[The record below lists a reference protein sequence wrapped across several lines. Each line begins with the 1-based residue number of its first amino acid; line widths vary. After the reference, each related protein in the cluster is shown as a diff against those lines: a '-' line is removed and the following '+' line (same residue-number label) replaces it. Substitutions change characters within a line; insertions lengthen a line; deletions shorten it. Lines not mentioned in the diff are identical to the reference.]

1 MHNKPYPVSLKQWYK
16 MNKKNQKKKRKR
28 KTEQNKTKT
37 VMSKNRSYNNMLFE
51 DTRKQCN
58 IL

>member
-1 MHNKPYPVSLKQWYK
+1 MVQNE
-16 MNKKNQKKKRKR
+16 QKKSKKE
-28 KTEQNKTKT
+28 KKKKKQNKTKT

>member
-1 MHNKPYPVSLKQWYK
+1 MVQNEQK
-16 MNKKNQKKKRKR
+16 NKKKKKRKR
-28 KTEQNKTKT
+28 KQNKTKT